1 MRAALV
7 IVLAFLLAAPGYAGP
22 QPYGP
27 ELAADLSAEEQR
39 LEAER
44 HLALEPPDLVEA
56 RRWLE
61 AAAEDGSVEAM
72 AAAGWLYEQGL
83 GVDPDAARALE
94 YYTQAYEAGENEY
107 GLRIGWMHIQGL
119 GMEPDRAQGEAWF
132 RRVIEERDDSAAR
145 LALGT
150 VLIADAA
157 SSLRPDRAVEARD
170 LLDQALQDGFTE
182 AAYYLAQIHVD
193 GVGNLPA
200 DRQRAAHYTRIG
212 AEAGNPEMQ
221 GWLAL
226 LHARGEV
233 APLDLVEAH
242 KWASLAAAGGDA
254 TAEQLRRE
262 LAGRLDRAELLE
274 SRRRALQ
281 WLNEQ

>member
-1 MRAALV
+1 MRATL
-7 IVLAFLLAAPGYAGP
+7 IILLAFLLAAPAYA
-22 QPYGP
+22 QPEPYSP
-27 ELAADLSAEEQR
+27 ELAAELSPEEQR

-61 AAAEDGSVEAM
+61 SAAEDGSVEAM

-83 GVDPDAARALE
+83 GVDPDPAKALE

-107 GLRIGWMHIQGL
+107 GLRIGWMYIQGI
-119 GMEPDRAQGEAWF
+119 GMEPDRGQGEAWF

-145 LALGT
+145 LALAT

-157 SSLRPDRAVEARD
+157 SSLRPDRAIEARD
-170 LLDQALQDGFTE
+170 LLERALQDGITE
-182 AAYYLAQIHVD
+182 AAYYLAQIYAE
-193 GVGNLPA
+193 GIGNLPA
-200 DRQRAAHYTRIG
+200 DPRRSAHYTRIS
-212 AEAGNPEMQ
+212 AEAGNPQMQ

-226 LHARGEV
+226 LHARGEAV
-233 APLDLVEAH
+233 PLDLVEAH

-254 TAEQLRRE
+254 AGEQLRQE
-262 LAGRLDRAELLE
+262 LARRLDRAQRLE
-274 SRRRALQ
+274 SRRKALQ

>member
-7 IVLAFLLAAPGYAGP
+7 IVLAFLLAAPGYAAP
-22 QPYGP
+22 QPYSP
-27 ELAADLSAEEQR
+27 ELAADRSGEEQR

-56 RRWLE
+56 RLWLE
-61 AAAEDGSVEAM
+61 SAAEDGSVEAM

-83 GVDPDAARALE
+83 GVEPDAARALD
-94 YYTQAYEAGENEY
+94 YYTQAYEGGENEY

-119 GMEPDRAQGEAWF
+119 GMEPDRTQGEAWF

-157 SSLRPDRAVEARD
+157 SSLRPDRALEARD
-170 LLDQALQDGFTE
+170 LLDRALQDGITE
-182 AAYYLAQIHVD
+182 AAHYLAKIHVD

-200 DRQRAAHYTRIG
+200 DRPRAAHYTRIG
-212 AEAGNPEMQ
+212 AQAGNPGMQ

-233 APLDLVEAH
+233 VPLDLVEAH

-254 TAEQLRRE
+254 TGEQLRRE
-262 LAGRLDRAELLE
+262 LAGRLGRAELLE